1 MKFVTVRDL
10 RLTPGKVWELAKQER
25 RIVLTA
31 NGRPMAILTGVD
43 ENSLEEDLDAIE
55 RAQALVALD
64 RIHQDSLEKGTDRI
78 SEREID
84 AEYLEVLKRPKFELT
99 HNRVQTILAFIRSR
113 GVHAPAL
120 PHSLDLPHH
129 DDEPFLEAALSAGA
143 DALVTGN
150 TRHFPEDA
158 CKGICVLTPDEFLQ
172 TLPSP
177 LSVP

>member
-64 RIHQDSLEKGTDRI
+64 RIHQDSLERGTDRI

-84 AEYLEVLKRPKFELT
+84 IEIDSVR
-99 HNRVQTILAFIRSR
+99 
-113 GVHAPAL
+113 
-120 PHSLDLPHH
+120 
-129 DDEPFLEAALSAGA
+129 
-143 DALVTGN
+143 
-150 TRHFPEDA
+150 
-158 CKGICVLTPDEFLQ
+158 KGQV
-172 TLPSP
+172 S
-177 LSVP
+177 

>member
-64 RIHQDSLEKGTDRI
+64 RIHQDSLERGIDRI

-84 AEYLEVLKRPKFELT
+84 IEINSVR
-99 HNRVQTILAFIRSR
+99 
-113 GVHAPAL
+113 
-120 PHSLDLPHH
+120 
-129 DDEPFLEAALSAGA
+129 
-143 DALVTGN
+143 
-150 TRHFPEDA
+150 
-158 CKGICVLTPDEFLQ
+158 KGQV
-172 TLPSP
+172 S
-177 LSVP
+177 

>member
-25 RIVLTA
+25 HIVLTA

-64 RIHQDSLEKGTDRI
+64 RIHQDSLERGIDRI

-84 AEYLEVLKRPKFELT
+84 IEINSVR
-99 HNRVQTILAFIRSR
+99 
-113 GVHAPAL
+113 
-120 PHSLDLPHH
+120 
-129 DDEPFLEAALSAGA
+129 
-143 DALVTGN
+143 
-150 TRHFPEDA
+150 
-158 CKGICVLTPDEFLQ
+158 KGQV
-172 TLPSP
+172 S
-177 LSVP
+177 

>member
-64 RIHQDSLEKGTDRI
+64 RIHQDSLEKGNDRI

-84 AEYLEVLKRPKFELT
+84 IEINSVR
-99 HNRVQTILAFIRSR
+99 
-113 GVHAPAL
+113 
-120 PHSLDLPHH
+120 
-129 DDEPFLEAALSAGA
+129 
-143 DALVTGN
+143 
-150 TRHFPEDA
+150 
-158 CKGICVLTPDEFLQ
+158 KGQI
-172 TLPSP
+172 S
-177 LSVP
+177 

>member
-43 ENSLEEDLDAIE
+43 EDSLEEDLDAIE

-64 RIHQDSLEKGTDRI
+64 RIHQDSLERGIDRI

-84 AEYLEVLKRPKFELT
+84 IEINSVR
-99 HNRVQTILAFIRSR
+99 
-113 GVHAPAL
+113 
-120 PHSLDLPHH
+120 
-129 DDEPFLEAALSAGA
+129 
-143 DALVTGN
+143 
-150 TRHFPEDA
+150 
-158 CKGICVLTPDEFLQ
+158 KGQV
-172 TLPSP
+172 S
-177 LSVP
+177 

>member
-64 RIHQDSLEKGTDRI
+64 RIHQDSLERGTDRI

-84 AEYLEVLKRPKFELT
+84 IEINSVR
-99 HNRVQTILAFIRSR
+99 
-113 GVHAPAL
+113 
-120 PHSLDLPHH
+120 
-129 DDEPFLEAALSAGA
+129 
-143 DALVTGN
+143 
-150 TRHFPEDA
+150 
-158 CKGICVLTPDEFLQ
+158 KGQV
-172 TLPSP
+172 S
-177 LSVP
+177 

>member
-64 RIHQDSLEKGTDRI
+64 RIHQNSLERGTDRI

-84 AEYLEVLKRPKFELT
+84 IEINSVR
-99 HNRVQTILAFIRSR
+99 
-113 GVHAPAL
+113 
-120 PHSLDLPHH
+120 
-129 DDEPFLEAALSAGA
+129 
-143 DALVTGN
+143 
-150 TRHFPEDA
+150 
-158 CKGICVLTPDEFLQ
+158 KGQV
-172 TLPSP
+172 S
-177 LSVP
+177 